1 MSAQKQQ
8 SVRIDQLNPQQLQE
22 VKQSVDAELQGLNQ
36 AYQKL
41 QMAAARYQDSL
52 DAIQC
57 YSRCGQDVMIPL
69 TSSLYIPAKKCNA
82 DKVMVDIGTGYF
94 AEMAVV
100 EDEDDDKKNNGGSS
114 ATSYFNRRV
123 AYVKSQLEELE
134 KVVDSKINVKKIV
147 DATYSAKMNASQM
160 QQQQ

>member
-1 MSAQKQQ
+1 
-8 SVRIDQLNPQQLQE
+8 
-22 VKQSVDAELQGLNQ
+22 
-36 AYQKL
+36 
-41 QMAAARYQDSL
+41 
-52 DAIQC
+52 
-57 YSRCGQDVMIPL
+57 MIPL

-100 EDEDDDKKNNGGSS
+100 EDKDDDKKNNGGSS

-160 QQQQ
+160 